1 MGSMNNHDTA
11 VHMIEKEIVEIPTTQ
26 FPVMAGSVSRM
37 AVFMASN
44 LDAIT
49 STERDDYLKQ
59 IRALEMTRYVELL
72 PGATA

>member
-1 MGSMNNHDTA
+1 MNTHDNA
-11 VHMIEKEIVEIPTTQ
+11 VRLIEAEIATIPATE

-37 AVFMASN
+37 AVFMAAN

-49 STERDDYLKQ
+49 STERDAYLKE

-72 PGATA
+72 QGAAA